1 MNNKTKKKS
10 PILTILLVI
19 ASIVFFFMLITFI
32 IVFLDNDY
40 SAEHDTDYLYYYV
53 EKGDYSQLYE
63 ACCQNRAYNVKAD
76 ADMLEAYAIADY
88 YHASFMYYA
97 YKDADPAIA
106 GKYLD
111 AMKEHASK
119 VDEMS
124 FVLED
129 IDAQFEAYQ

>member
-1 MNNKTKKKS
+1 MNKQPKKKS
-10 PILTILLVI
+10 PVLTILLVI

-32 IVFLDNDY
+32 IVYLDNDY
-40 SAEHDTDYLYYYV
+40 SAEHDADYLYYYV
-53 EKGDYSQLYE
+53 ENGDYSRLYE
-63 ACCQNRAYNVKAD
+63 ACCQNRAYNVEAD

-106 GKYLD
+106 GKYFD

-119 VDEMS
+119 VGEMS